1 MVSAVFALKL
11 PVNSAIPSSLRL
23 GDLTNIHA
31 VAFRTDNR
39 HARNEPS
46 DDIFPLLMT
55 CIRMVSKV
63 VLLQESEPTLDR
75 ITGKIVELKG
85 TDNFPLVAECLV
97 KLYLL

>member
-1 MVSAVFALKL
+1 VVSAVFALKT
-11 PVNSAIPSSLRL
+11 PVNSTVLGLLRL
-23 GDLTNIHA
+23 SDLTNIHTKTS
-31 VAFRTDNR
+31 RTDNR
-39 HARNEPS
+39 HARNKPS
-46 DDIFPLLMT
+46 DDIFPLLMN